1 MILEDVSAQEVKRMM
16 AEGQT
21 FLLDFYAKWCGP
33 CKMLGYVF
41 HEIEKAMGD
50 RLTIVKVDIDLE
62 PEFTK
67 EFDVQIIPGLFFI
80 QDGKVASRYT
90 GFLPLE
96 RLRSR
101 VEKMFG
107 NEPPVEKEPDMDYDV
122 IIIGGGPAG
131 LTSAIYARR
140 AGLKTLVLESYAPGG
155 KLIKTYELENWP
167 GTKQTNGAD
176 LGYEMYDHAMSLG
189 TTYLYEIVDD
199 ITSENNLHSV
209 HTESG
214 KTFRAPAI
222 IIATGTVERLLG
234 IPNESEMIG
243 KGVSLCAVCDA
254 AFYRNQPVI
263 VAGAGN
269 AAFEESLYLADFA
282 SKVTIL
288 ARRDVIRAE
297 QITQDKVAAN
307 PKIKVLTNMAPQE
320 ILVENDH
327 VSGVR
332 VLDKNTGEVE
342 DFAAQGFFPYIGA
355 DPATS
360 FAQGLGIT
368 NEQGYIVAN
377 EDMSTVVPG
386 IYAAGDC
393 RIKELR
399 QVVTATGDGAVA
411 AQSALGY
418 LRKLRK

>member
-1 MILEDVSAQEVKRMM
+1 MIIEDVSAQEVKRMM
-16 AEGQT
+16 ADGKT

-41 HEIEKAMGD
+41 HELEPEMSD
-50 RLTIVKVDIDLE
+50 RLDIIKVDIDLE
-62 PEFTK
+62 PELTK

-80 QDGKVASRYT
+80 QNGKVASHYT

-96 RLRSR
+96 RLRGR

-107 NEPPVEKEPDMDYDV
+107 NEPPVEKEPDTDYDV

-189 TTYLYEIVDD
+189 TNYLYEIVDD
-199 ITSENNLHSV
+199 ITTKDGMHSV

-214 KTFRAPAI
+214 KTFRAPAV
-222 IIATGTVERLLG
+222 IIATGTVERMLG
-234 IPNESEMIG
+234 IPNETDMIG

-254 AFYRNQPVI
+254 AFYRNQPVV

-307 PKIKVLTNMAPQE
+307 PKIEVLTNMAPQM
-320 ILVENDH
+320 ILTENDH

-332 VLDKNTGEVE
+332 VLNKNTDEVQ
-342 DFAAQGFFPYIGA
+342 DFVAQGFFPYIGA

-360 FAQGLGIT
+360 FAKNLGIT
-368 NEQGYIVAN
+368 DKQGYIKAN
-377 EDMSTVVPG
+377 EDMSTAVPG
-386 IYAAGDC
+386 IYTAGDC
-393 RIKELR
+393 RVKELR

-411 AQSALGY
+411 AQSALKY
-418 LRKLRK
+418 IRSLQK